1 MGTSKKKIICCTYK
15 IDRLKE
21 DQPASMIPLELFL
34 DDHMRTVESGER
46 WYLNIKLNAV
56 NSLTDFKDDEIDA
69 SRLEVDARTISMS
82 LLRSEDSKPYTGDLD
97 SDFLKPIEGN
107 VFEHS
112 TWLVIPS
119 RNLLFY
125 VYDHHAPKQTQL
137 QNYLNHFLKDKN
149 LFISIERKLSKK
161 TMEELDSIPRFSE
174 LQLQLDAYGKN
185 PIFTNDQDIPHV
197 GFATRIKSGV
207 ETLNENALSDGF
219 SETSISFKL
228 DPKNKEDIGSKEAV
242 MSLIK
247 LFDVESDSIK
257 GLKVKA
263 YKQKDFIDLKNADKV
278 YFSILLSDRG
288 YEYVAKELILKYQEI
303 QNNI

>member
-1 MGTSKKKIICCTYK
+1 MGTSKKKIICCTYQ
-15 IDRLKE
+15 INRLKE
-21 DQPASMIPLELFL
+21 DQPASIIPLELFL
-34 DDHMRTVESGER
+34 DEHMRNIESGDR

-56 NSLTDFKDDEIDA
+56 NSLIDFKDDEIDG
-69 SRLEVDARTISMS
+69 SKLEVDARTISMS

-97 SDFLKPIEGN
+97 SDFLKPIEDN

-161 TMEELDSIPRFSE
+161 TMDQLDSIPRFSE

-185 PIFTNDQDIPHV
+185 PIFTNDQSVPPV
-197 GFATRIKSGV
+197 GFATRIKSGI
-207 ETLNENALSDGF
+207 ETLNKNALSDGF

-247 LFDVESDSIK
+247 LFDIESDSIK

-263 YKQKDFIDLKNADKV
+263 HKQKDFIDLKNADKV
-278 YFSILLSDRG
+278 CFSILLSDRG

-303 QNNI
+303 KNSI

>member
-1 MGTSKKKIICCTYK
+1 MGTSKKKIICCTYE
-15 IDRLKE
+15 IDVLKK
-21 DQPASMIPLELFL
+21 DQPARRVPLELFL
-34 DDHMRTVESGER
+34 DEHVATVESGKR
-46 WYLNIKLNAV
+46 WHLNTKLNAV
-56 NSLTDFKDDEIDA
+56 NRLEEINNSEIDP
-69 SRLEVDARTISMS
+69 SKLEVDARTISMS
-82 LLRSEDSKPYTGDLD
+82 LLRSEDSKPYTGALD
-97 SDFLKPIEGN
+97 SDFLEPIEGN

-119 RNLLFY
+119 RKLLFY

-137 QNYLNHFLKDKN
+137 QNYLNHFLEDRN

-161 TMEELDSIPRFSE
+161 TMEELESIPRFSE

-185 PIFTNDQDIPHV
+185 PIFTNDKAIPHV

-207 ETLNENALSDGF
+207 ETLNQNALSDGF
-219 SETSISFKL
+219 SETSISLKL

-242 MSLIK
+242 LSLIK
-247 LFDVESDSIK
+247 LFDIESDAIK

-263 YKQKDFIDLKNADKV
+263 YKQRDFIDLKNADKV

-288 YEYVAKELILKYQEI
+288 YEYVAKELVLKYLEI
-303 QNNI
+303 KNNI